1 MGIIK
6 GFLAAFTWTLVAI
19 LMTSAKLTTLGL
31 LRIKVFWNKR
41 YDVKIYVHDVINKV
55 LSRDSNNIVD
65 VVMWAKFSNSNISMR
80 EVIKIIKIRSEKYFF
95 FEGCSSIKFNN
106 LGLALDVTLKFYIR
120 VVKGLKRKVRNFWK
134 PIPTFVEVTGEKL
147 LGRALLSLPKLMNS
161 VKHVS
166 KTNLEPLQYLLRGS
180 LWK

>member
-1 MGIIK
+1 
-6 GFLAAFTWTLVAI
+6 
-19 LMTSAKLTTLGL
+19 
-31 LRIKVFWNKR
+31 
-41 YDVKIYVHDVINKV
+41 
-55 LSRDSNNIVD
+55 
-65 VVMWAKFSNSNISMR
+65 MR
-80 EVIKIIKIRSEKYFF
+80 EVVKIIKIRSEKYFF

-134 PIPTFVEVTGEKL
+134 PISTFVEVTGEKL

-180 LWK
+180 L